1 MNTEKRRRRKCE
13 EMQNKQRYDNFYD
26 PIFISALL
34 KRYLIKCNDTNGNP
48 CLTSYRMGKYEQKSF
63 RCQLEPIGQQIWL
76 KINCQMLWIN
86 LCFYFFPQWKPL
98 PVHDTWL
105 SFSRNNDFSLDEIAQ
120 IVTVTLAIFAEK
132 LSQEVSFN

>member
-48 CLTSYRMGKYEQKSF
+48 CLTSYRMGKHEQKSF
-63 RCQLEPIGQQIWL
+63 PCQLEPIGQQI
-76 KINCQMLWIN
+76 
-86 LCFYFFPQWKPL
+86 
-98 PVHDTWL
+98 
-105 SFSRNNDFSLDEIAQ
+105 
-120 IVTVTLAIFAEK
+120 
-132 LSQEVSFN
+132 